1 MAHFAPSGPKRLQLF
16 LSHLLA
22 AMLRLVLAAAVV
34 AICGAVPL
42 TDHVAKQQ
50 QPSFPLKNAAVAGLV
65 YPAVG
70 LGTGGYGLDPLRKY
84 PQCWIE
90 EIPGCG
96 AHATAAVSSWLKM
109 GGWRIDSADSYANQ
123 KAIGKG
129 IRESGLPREQ
139 VFITSKVGPSEA
151 LGYNDTLIQMQ
162 SIKAQ
167 LGVEYVDMLLIHWP
181 IQNDPSAPKSSD
193 PVCQNGTPS
202 YDARAC
208 RLSTWRAMLEIFKN
222 GDARGVGVAN
232 FNAAHLQ
239 EIKEAGMMMPAVN
252 QCPFNIHIS
261 TSQKETI
268 DFCNKEGIV
277 FNSYSSLGIPDL
289 TGDHPKTSSLL
300 LHKYEILL
308 NAVFILV
315 NLINASVI

>member
-1 MAHFAPSGPKRLQLF
+1 MLNSMIRLC
-16 LSHLLA
+16 
-22 AMLRLVLAAAVV
+22 VV
-34 AICGAVPL
+34 ASLVAMCVAVPL
-42 TDHVAKQQ
+42 NRHFSHQQ
-50 QPSFPLKNAAVAGLV
+50 QPSFLLKNAAIDGLA

-90 EIPGCG
+90 SIPGCG

-123 KAIGKG
+123 KAIGRG
-129 IRESGLPREQ
+129 IKESGVPREQ
-139 VFITSKVGPSEA
+139 VFVTSKIGPSQP
-151 LGYNDTLIQMQ
+151 LGYNDTLAQMQ

-167 LGVEYVDMLLIHWP
+167 LEVSYVDMLLIHWP
-181 IQNDPSAPKSSD
+181 VQNDPSAAKSTD
-193 PVCQNGTPS
+193 PVCQNGAPS

-232 FNAAHLQ
+232 YNATHLQ
-239 EIKEAGMMMPAVN
+239 EIKDAGLLMPSVN
-252 QCPFNIHIS
+252 QCPFNIHRS
-261 TSQKETI
+261 TSQQSTI
-268 DFCNKEGIV
+268 DFCNKEGIL

-289 TGDHPKTSSLL
+289 TGDHPKTSSIL
-300 LHKYEILL
+300 LHKYENNVFTIL
-308 NAVFILV
+308 
-315 NLINASVI
+315 